1 MEKSTTLAALVVDDD
16 ALILMHACNILED
29 AGFRCFDASDG
40 QAAVKLLAGHSA
52 SIILLFSDIEMP
64 GGIDGFA
71 LARHV
76 AEHWP
81 HIEIVIASGRI
92 TPAPGD
98 MPDRATFVSK
108 PFSTQMVHD
117 HLRATLPDGKKPEPL
132 RTAV

>member
-29 AGFRCFDASDG
+29 AGFRCFDACDG
-40 QAAVKLLAGHSA
+40 RAAVELLDLHAT
-52 SIILLFSDIEMP
+52 SINLLFSDVEMP

-76 AEHWP
+76 TEHWP

-92 TPAPGD
+92 APEPGD
-98 MPDRATFVSK
+98 MPEHATFVAK
-108 PFSTQMVHD
+108 PFSAQKVHD
-117 HLRATLPDGKKPEPL
+117 HLRASLPDTKKPEPL
-132 RTAV
+132 KTAV

>member
-1 MEKSTTLAALVVDDD
+1 MEKSTTPYALVVDDD

-40 QAAVKLLAGHSA
+40 QAAVKMLDGHAA
-52 SIILLFSDIEMP
+52 SIILLFSDVEMP
-64 GGIDGFA
+64 GGIDGFE

-76 AEHWP
+76 AGNWP

-92 TPAPGD
+92 TPQPGD
-98 MPDRATFVSK
+98 MPERATFVAK

-132 RTAV
+132 KTAV